1 MAALSDFKDVPA
13 LKYLFIKDATSG
25 KQAFFD
31 FDSVM
36 VRLQGIDYDITRLK
50 NDVLKLKDR
59 FDDLD
64 AALETIDKALATI
77 REIRKELLDAM
88 SALRQEF
95 RDEITRL
102 DGELS
107 AHDGR
112 IAALE
117 AKAAALQKAIEAIE
131 DRLDLIA
138 LDLERVQNQANENTE
153 AIKKLQKNL
162 VQIEALI
169 VDLSAEING
178 IKQDL
183 RDNYAKLHEA
193 NIFTNANTFNELVTL
208 ERDPVTDKDAVNK
221 KYVDESLER
230 ALLPAGSIIAFAGS
244 VVPNGYLLC
253 DGTAVS
259 KTDYANLYNSIGGI
273 YGETDDT
280 FKLPDLRD
288 RFIMGGAF
296 PSSNSID
303 PELPNIM
310 GNFTGFGDPALSDGA
325 FSSVI
330 ATASRGKIEAGKTD
344 AMLLTHFD
352 ASKYSPYYKN
362 SASKIVPPSYMMM
375 YLIKV

>member
-1 MAALSDFKDVPA
+1 MAALSDFKDVPV

-95 RDEITRL
+95 RDEVIRL
-102 DGELS
+102 DGVLS

-112 IAALE
+112 ITALE
-117 AKAAALQKAIEAIE
+117 AKAAELQKAIEALE
-131 DRLDLIA
+131 DRLDLVE
-138 LDLERVQNQANENTE
+138 LDLESVQNQANENTE

-183 RDNYAKLHEA
+183 RDNYAKLHES

-221 KYVDESLER
+221 KYVDVSLEK
-230 ALLPAGSIIAFAGS
+230 ALLPAGSIIAYAGS

-273 YGETDDT
+273 YGETDET

-330 ATASRGKIEAGKTD
+330 ASASRGKVEAGKTD

>member
-13 LKYLFIKDATSG
+13 LKYLFIKDATNG

-31 FDSVM
+31 FESVM
-36 VRLQGIDYDITRLK
+36 VRLQGIEYDITRLK

-64 AALETIDKALATI
+64 AALDTIDKALATI

-107 AHDGR
+107 AYDGR
-112 IAALE
+112 ITALE
-117 AKAAALQKAIEAIE
+117 AKAADLQNAIGAIE
-131 DRLDLIA
+131 DRLDI
-138 LDLERVQNQANENTE
+138 LDLALESLENQVNENTK

-193 NIFTNANTFNELVTL
+193 NIFTNANTFNELVTI
-208 ERDPVTDKDAVNK
+208 ERDPVTDKDAANK
-221 KYVDESLER
+221 KYVDASIEK
-230 ALLPAGSIIAFAGS
+230 ALLPAGAIIAFAGS

-253 DGTAVS
+253 DGSMIRKV
-259 KTDYANLYNSIGGI
+259 DYADLYRVLQGF
-273 YGETDDT
+273 YGETADE

-288 RFIMGGAF
+288 RFIMGGSS
-296 PSSNSID
+296 PSAKSVE
-303 PELPNIM
+303 PQLPNIM
-310 GNFTGFGDPALSDGA
+310 GNFTGFGDPDLSDGA
-325 FSSVI
+325 FTSTIS
-330 ATASRGKIEAGKTD
+330 TASRGKIEAGQTD

-362 SASKIVPPSYMMM
+362 SASKIVPPSYVMM